1 MRTKYALFRIIIYL
15 RSIFTSISYSYF
27 LGLRWLGE
35 DDIVEKAFTWRFG
48 FDSVELRKLLRFV
61 KNKATVNVS
70 LGVFL
75 YSFVILVVMIG
86 IM

>member
-48 FDSVELRKLLRFV
+48 FDYWELRNFYKICQEQSNGECLM
-61 KNKATVNVS
+61 
-70 LGVFL
+70 GMFL
-75 YSFVILVVMIG
+75 STFVILVVRIS
-86 IM
+86 IV